1 MRLAPQSGWAANDPD
16 ELAKVLGQIDAH
28 RGSLSMAD
36 GIVLAGSAA
45 IEKAAKDAGHDVTV
59 PFTGGRGDAGEEHT
73 DAASFE
79 PLEPFADGFRNYL
92 KTKASVRT
100 EEMLIDKAHLLGL
113 SIPELTVLIGGLRVL
128 GANSGNRKHGVFT
141 DKVGVLTTDFFRN
154 LLDMGTKWAPVDGS
168 GDEEYVGTCRT
179 TGAEKYRATRADL
192 VFGSN
197 AMLRA
202 QAEVYA
208 EAGAEGKF
216 VADFI
221 AAWNKVMNADRFD
234 VSYAQYH

>member
-1 MRLAPQSGWAANDPD
+1 
-16 ELAKVLGQIDAH
+16 VLGVIDAH

-59 PFTGGRGDAGEEHT
+59 PFMGGRGDAGEEHT

-179 TGAEKYRATRADL
+179 TGAEKIPRHPRRSGVRIKRDAARSGRSL
-192 VFGSN
+192 CRSRG
-197 AMLRA
+197 RG
-202 QAEVYA
+202 QIR
-208 EAGAEGKF
+208 
-216 VADFI
+216 ADFI